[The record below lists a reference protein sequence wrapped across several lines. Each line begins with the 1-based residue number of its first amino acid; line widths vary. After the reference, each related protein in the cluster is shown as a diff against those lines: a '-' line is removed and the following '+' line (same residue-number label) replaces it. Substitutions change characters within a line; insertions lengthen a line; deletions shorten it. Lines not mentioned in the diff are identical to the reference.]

1 MVEEKKKVGRP
12 KKVTIKKDIVEEVKE
27 EARKELKETL
37 KPGVRTPPIPQFVN
51 ASRFRFVDITSEL
64 FREYVY
70 PNGAKIRI
78 DYPMRLSVAQN
89 NAHRLFDMNG
99 LSYYIPPG
107 WISVVWKARPGAPN
121 FIM

>member
-1 MVEEKKKVGRP
+1 MGPNDINKTRKE
-12 KKVTIKKDIVEEVKE
+12 KDIVDEVEE
-27 EARKELKETL
+27 EARKEIKESL
-37 KPGVRTPPIPQFVN
+37 KPGVKTLHLPEFVN
-51 ASRFRFVDITSEL
+51 ASRFRFIDITSEL
-64 FREYVY
+64 FREYIY

-78 DYPMRLSVAQN
+78 ENPIKLSVAQN

-107 WISVVWKARPGAPN
+107 WISIVWKARPGAPN

>member
-12 KKVTIKKDIVEEVKE
+12 KKSEVEK
-27 EARKELKETL
+27 AREDTEKELKLKGSL
-37 KPGVRTPPIPQFVN
+37 KPVVSTPQLPQFIN
-51 ASRFRFVDITSEL
+51 ATNFKFINVSFEL

-78 DYPMRLSVAQN
+78 IRPLKLSVTN
-89 NAHRLFDMNG
+89 NNTHRLFDSQG

-107 WISVVWKARPGAPN
+107 WISIVWKAIPGAPN